1 MSLGM
6 LVLFIWRSPQHSVL
20 GSAVVPKETSLSEK
34 TIRYEQRSLAQSEV
48 HILLIPS
55 QSRFLVTP
63 ALSPHLNTVEEFAQ
77 KHRAIAQGLAVSA
90 QHSTE
95 RSRRSPNGEVPKAIA
110 IINGGF
116 FDPNNQKTTSVVV
129 LQQKFVADP
138 RQNERLINN
147 PNLKPYLAK
156 ILNRSEF
163 RRYLCGQAVRYDI
176 VLRNAPPP
184 TGCQLIDALGGGPQL
199 LPELTLKQEG
209 FVDSANS
216 RDALGSTQRN
226 ARSAMGITRDGSIVL
241 VMVAQKPKTPTNSG
255 MSLPALADFLKSL
268 GVQKAMNLDGGSSS
282 SLYYNGKSF
291 YGKVDLDGNF
301 IKRPV
306 KSVLLVQ
313 EKGIGYSGET
323 VP

>member
-20 GSAVVPKETSLSEK
+20 GSAIVQKETSLSEK
-34 TIRYEQRSLAQSEV
+34 TIRYEQRTLAQSEAHV
-48 HILLIPS
+48 LLIPS

-77 KHRAIAQGLAVSA
+77 KHRAIAPCAAPCWSIA
-90 QHSTE
+90 Q
-95 RSRRSPNGEVPKAIA
+95 GEVPKAIA

-147 PNLKPYLAK
+147 ANLKPYLAK

-163 RRYLCGQAVRYDI
+163 RRYLCGQAIRYDI
-176 VLRNAPPP
+176 VLHNTPPP

-216 RDALGSTQRN
+216 RDALGSNQRN
-226 ARSAMGITRDGSIVL
+226 ARTAVGITRDGSIVL
-241 VMVAQKPKTPTNSG
+241 VMVAQKPKAPTQSG
-255 MSLPALADFLKSL
+255 MSLPAVADFLKSL

-306 KSVLLVQ
+306 KSVLMVQ
-313 EKGIGYSGET
+313 ENSTSET
-323 VP
+323 K